1 MVAQSPLPDEVTA
14 AKVFRSHFSEPV
26 SAVTR
31 FPTGLRHH
39 VYEIR
44 TSTGGAYVVRIASS
58 ASRPDLEGGLYW
70 HPRLRAAGVPVPVL
84 YASSVTDEYPY
95 MLIER
100 LPGSDLGQVYAG
112 LSSAAK
118 QALAVRIAAI
128 QKAVSALP
136 MPRGFGFAHSY
147 EQADAQGKRSWA
159 EVVAADIARSEE
171 RIHRIGRIEQRY
183 VERVRAV
190 LTDYE
195 TYLQS
200 VRPVPFLDDMTT
212 KNVIVNE
219 GTLSGIVDTDEVCF
233 GDPLFTLGI
242 TNMALLSLGMDTDYV
257 GYWLNAIGVSRQ
269 QRAIV
274 AGYSLV
280 FCLGFMSELGQVFN
294 QPVEYSE
301 GRAQNLR
308 DIFEQLMK
316 ALVQ

>member
-1 MVAQSPLPDEVTA
+1 MA

-26 SAVTR
+26 STVTR
-31 FPTGLRHH
+31 FPTGLRHY
-39 VYEIR
+39 VYEIL
-44 TSTGGAYVVRIASS
+44 TSTGAAYVVRIASS

-84 YASSVTDEYPY
+84 YASSLTDPYPY

-100 LPGSDLGQVYAG
+100 LPGSDLGEVYAG

-118 QALAVRIAAI
+118 QALAVHIAGI
-128 QKAVSALP
+128 QRAVGALP

-147 EQADAQGKRSWA
+147 EQANAAGKRSWA

-171 RIHRIGRIEQRY
+171 RICRVGRIEQRY

-190 LTDYE
+190 LTDHE
-195 TYLQS
+195 PFLQS

-212 KNVIVNE
+212 KNVIVSQ
-219 GTLSGIVDTDEVCF
+219 GALSGIVDTDEVCF
-233 GDPLFTLGI
+233 GDPLFTLGLA
-242 TNMALLSLGMDTDYV
+242 NMALLSLGVDTDYV
-257 GYWLNAIGVSRQ
+257 GYWLDAIGASRQ

-274 AGYSLV
+274 AAYSLV
-280 FCLGFMSELGQVFN
+280 FCLGFMSELGQVFS
-294 QPVEYSE
+294 QPVAYSE
-301 GRAQNLR
+301 GRAQTLR

-316 ALVQ
+316 TLTEAT